1 MKKIILS
8 VAVASLALSACQKK
22 EQKVDETQVTTEQ
35 AENVAT
41 PAVKDY
47 AGEYEGVEPCA
58 DCEGMKITLTLNAD
72 NTFVQNT
79 EYLGKETNNE
89 FTDKGTYT
97 WNNDGTIVTLT
108 PENAPD
114 QISHFKVEEG
124 KLIQLDSD
132 QKVIEGDL
140 ADNYILNKK

>member
-8 VAVASLALSACQKK
+8 MAIASLALSACQKK
-22 EQKVDETQVTTEQ
+22 DQKVDETQVTES
-35 AENVAT
+35 VAT

-58 DCEGMKITLTLNAD
+58 DCEGMKITLTLNPD
-72 NTFVQNT
+72 NTFVQET
-79 EYLGKETNNE
+79 EYLGKEINNE

-97 WNNDGTIVTLT
+97 WNSDGTIVTLT

-124 KLIQLDSD
+124 KLIQLNAD

-140 ADNYILNKK
+140 ADKYILNKK